1 MKSKVT
7 RPRSRAV
14 CVWGLRPM
22 VQFIQRQSSGAPPR
36 RTPPL
41 LFLAQFLASQSS
53 NCPVRTLL
61 TVCLIP
67 HSTLTGGDTA
77 KLRADQRGGRRT
89 GGAMRRRDAEARR
102 EARREARVLFT
113 FDMAQVCDK
122 GGRCTAMQR
131 RAARWCVVCGAA
143 VKRSRALQCGS
154 ERRSE
159 RASPG
164 TQAYCMPRIIQKCAN
179 TVRA

>member
-1 MKSKVT
+1 
-7 RPRSRAV
+7 
-14 CVWGLRPM
+14 L
-22 VQFIQRQSSGAPPR
+22 GATAHGSIHSTTIIR
-36 RTPPL
+36 CAAASHAASPL
-41 LFLAQFLASQSS
+41 P
-53 NCPVRTLL
+53 CPVPCVTIVKLPCENL
-61 TVCLIP
+61 THCVSHPSQYP
-67 HSTLTGGDTA
+67 HRWRHSKAAGRSA
-77 KLRADQRGGRRT
+77 RRAAYG
-89 GGAMRRRDAEARR
+89 RRDAEARR

-131 RAARWCVVCGAA
+131 LAARWCVVCGAA